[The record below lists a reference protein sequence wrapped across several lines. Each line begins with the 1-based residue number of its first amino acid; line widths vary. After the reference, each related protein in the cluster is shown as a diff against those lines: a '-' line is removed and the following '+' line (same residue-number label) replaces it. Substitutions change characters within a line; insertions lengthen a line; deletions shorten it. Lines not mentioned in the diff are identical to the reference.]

1 MRFLALSYCV
11 LACFTAGCASGG
23 YQYGQ
28 GWRTGTAAPARS
40 DDAAEHPQ
48 VIVETGRSRPFI
60 DGVGWVLGI
69 PGKLILWDQRVDN
82 HNVSLATQAAVVE
95 YLEQNDLHDVR
106 VRVNQYAPLEE
117 WKRLRENRQ
126 VGAGWRYTA
135 GLLSLAG
142 YTVLPGRLF
151 GGDRYNPYT
160 NSVYIYSDIPALAMV
175 GGGYAKDIHN
185 REYPGTYAVVNE
197 LPVVSMWHETIATN
211 DVLSYLQQQES
222 TSELQAGYK
231 ILHPYYGAHVGGAAQ
246 NLIGVG
252 PIFQVAGAVVGH
264 VTGRAEIDRIA
275 RLNAQ
280 TEGDGTQ
287 QARKSAGKSQTLTAA
302 KPAADPH
309 LLKSTV
315 ELTPE
320 AEPAAEESAI
330 VTTGAETVDEFK

>member
-1 MRFLALSYCV
+1 MRFYALTCS
-11 LACFTAGCASGG
+11 LIACCAVGCASGG

-28 GWRTGTAAPARS
+28 GWRSGTSNLASSTDSADRG
-40 DDAAEHPQ
+40 E
-48 VIVETGRSRPFI
+48 VVVESGKPRPVI

-69 PGKLILWDQRVDN
+69 PGKLILWDRRVDN
-82 HNVSLATQAAVVE
+82 HNVSPATQAAIVE
-95 YLEQNDLHDVR
+95 YLDQNDLQDVV

-126 VGAGWRYTA
+126 VSAGWRYSA

-142 YTVLPGRLF
+142 YTVFPGRLF

-160 NSVYIYSDIPALAMV
+160 NSVYVYSDIPALAMV

-222 TSELQAGYK
+222 LSELQAGYK
-231 ILHPYYGAHVGGAAQ
+231 ILHPYYGSQVGGAAQ

-252 PIFQVAGAVVGH
+252 PLFQVAGAVVGH
-264 VTGRAEIDRIA
+264 VTGRAEGDRIA
-275 RLNAQ
+275 RLSEQSAA
-280 TEGDGTQ
+280 DGTQ
-287 QARKSAGKSQTLTAA
+287 QARKAPPESKTLTAA
-302 KPAADPH
+302 KPLEEVTASDESPIVR
-309 LLKSTV
+309 T
-315 ELTPE
+315 
-320 AEPAAEESAI
+320 AAEA
-330 VTTGAETVDEFK
+330 VDSE

>member
-1 MRFLALSYCV
+1 MRFYALTCC
-11 LACFTAGCASGG
+11 LFACWTLGCASGS

-28 GWRTGTAAPARS
+28 GWRSRTSNLAKSTDSTDHGA
-40 DDAAEHPQ
+40 
-48 VIVETGRSRPFI
+48 VVVEAGQPRPII

-69 PGKLILWDQRVDN
+69 PSKLILWDRRVDN
-82 HNVSLATQAAVVE
+82 HNVSPATQAAIVE
-95 YLEQNDLHDVR
+95 YLDQNDLQDVC

-126 VGAGWRYTA
+126 VSAGWRYTA

-160 NSVYIYSDIPALAMV
+160 NSVYVYSDIPALAMV

-222 TSELQAGYK
+222 LSELQAGYK
-231 ILHPYYGAHVGGAAQ
+231 ILHPYYGSQVGGAAQ

-252 PIFQVAGAVVGH
+252 PVFQVAGAVVGH
-264 VTGRAEIDRIA
+264 VTGRAEGDRIA
-275 RLNAQ
+275 KLSEQSAA
-280 TEGDGTQ
+280 EAAQ
-287 QARKSAGKSQTLTAA
+287 QARKGQPESKTLTAS
-302 KPAADPH
+302 KPATE
-309 LLKSTV
+309 ST
-315 ELTPE
+315 
-320 AEPAAEESAI
+320 AAEESPI
-330 VTTGAETVDEFK
+330 VRTAAEAVDSE

>member
-1 MRFLALSYCV
+1 MRFYV
-11 LACFTAGCASGG
+11 LTCCLFVCCAVGCASGS

-28 GWRTGTAAPARS
+28 GWRTGTSNLANSTDSGDRG
-40 DDAAEHPQ
+40 E
-48 VIVETGRSRPFI
+48 VVVESGQPRPVI
-60 DGVGWVLGI
+60 DGIGWVLGI
-69 PGKLILWDQRVDN
+69 PSKLILWDRRVDN
-82 HNVSLATQAAVVE
+82 HNVSPATQAAIVE
-95 YLEQNDLHDVR
+95 YLDQNDLQDVV

-126 VGAGWRYTA
+126 VSAGWRYTA

-160 NSVYIYSDIPALAMV
+160 NSVYVYSDIPALAMV

-222 TSELQAGYK
+222 VSELQAGYK
-231 ILHPYYGAHVGGAAQ
+231 ILHPYYGSQVGGAAQ

-252 PIFQVAGAVVGH
+252 PLFQVAGAVVGH
-264 VTGRAEIDRIA
+264 VTGRAEGDRIA
-275 RLNAQ
+275 KLSEQSTNEAA
-280 TEGDGTQ
+280 Q
-287 QARKSAGKSQTLTAA
+287 QARQDQPETKTLTAT
-302 KPAADPH
+302 KPAAKP
-309 LLKSTV
+309 S
-315 ELTPE
+315 
-320 AEPAAEESAI
+320 AEESTI
-330 VTTGAETVDEFK
+330 VRTAAEAVVPD